1 MDDQDA
7 NLDASFREKIERACF
22 IVTQR
27 ALGQSPKG
35 GNLALLNF
43 RSALQKCR
51 MVLLDAKRS
60 FMFGCLL
67 DSISRVFLSGHCTQ
81 TCFHPQSMIF
91 ISFLDNSAFFRNNY
105 LADKYPKIN
114 LDKAQIIHNFIVTQ
128 SSLLF
133 LCMQSYFKQ

>member
-51 MVLLDAKRS
+51 MVLLDAKHT
-60 FMFGCLL
+60 FVFGCIL
-67 DSISRVFLSGHCTQ
+67 DSSSMVFLSDSCTQ
-81 TCFHPQSMIF
+81 TCFHPQSIVF
-91 ISFLDNSAFFRNNY
+91 ISFLDNSCFFRNNY
-105 LADKYPKIN
+105 LVKKYPKIN
-114 LDKAQIIHNFIVTQ
+114 FDKVQIIHNFIVIQ
-128 SSLLF
+128 SSFLF